1 MTDLILPERM
11 AKARRKEKAKV
22 VEEGKTA
29 AEIEE
34 KQKEVEDIYG
44 ERESKYIDPEN
55 IDQKV
60 AEQLPKPTGWRVL
73 ILPYLGAEKSKGGII
88 LTDQAREREQ
98 LATVCGYVLA
108 TGPDAYGD
116 ANKFPDGPWCQKGD
130 WVIFARYA
138 GSRLK
143 IDGGDLRLLNDDE
156 ILAIIQDPTDILH
169 M

>member
-98 LATVCGYVLA
+98 LATVCGYVYA
-108 TGPDAYGD
+108 DT
-116 ANKFPDGPWCQKGD
+116 NKFPDGPWCKKGD

>member
-1 MTDLILPERM
+1 M
-11 AKARRKEKAKV
+11 AKARRKKKAKID
-22 VEEGKTA
+22 EEGTTA
-29 AEIEE
+29 AEIEK
-34 KQKEVEDIYG
+34 KQQEVEEIYG
-44 ERESKYIDPEN
+44 ERESKYIDPDNIDEN
-55 IDQKV
+55 IAGK
-60 AEQLPKPTGWRVL
+60 LPKPTGWRIL

-88 LTDQAREREQ
+88 LTDQSREREQ
-98 LATVCGYVLA
+98 LATVCGCVLA

-143 IDGGDLRLLNDDE
+143 IDGSDLSLLNDDE
-156 ILAIIQDPTDILH
+156 IIAIIQDTTDVLH

>member
-1 MTDLILPERM
+1 M
-11 AKARRKEKAKV
+11 
-22 VEEGKTA
+22 
-29 AEIEE
+29 
-34 KQKEVEDIYG
+34 
-44 ERESKYIDPEN
+44 
-55 IDQKV
+55 
-60 AEQLPKPTGWRVL
+60 
-73 ILPYLGAEKSKGGII
+73 
-88 LTDQAREREQ
+88 
-98 LATVCGYVLA
+98 LA

-116 ANKFPDGPWCQKGD
+116 TIKFPEGPWCKKGD

>member
-1 MTDLILPERM
+1 MSDLILPTHV
-11 AKARRKEKAKV
+11 AKARKKQKAAKKKEL
-22 VEEGKTA
+22 TA
-29 AEIEE
+29 AEIEK
-34 KQKEVEDIYG
+34 KQKEVEGIYG
-44 ERESKYIDPEN
+44 ERESKYIDPNN
-55 IDQKV
+55 IDDNIAAK
-60 AEQLPKPTGWRVL
+60 LPKPTGWRVL

-88 LTDQAREREQ
+88 LSDQTREREQ

-108 TGPDAYGD
+108 TGPDAYAD
-116 ANKFPDGPWCQKGD
+116 TTKFAEGPWCKQGD

-156 ILAIIQDPTDILH
+156 ILTIIQDPTDILH

>member
-1 MTDLILPERM
+1 MSDLILPERM
-11 AKARRKEKAKV
+11 AKARRKAKAKI

-34 KQKEVEDIYG
+34 KQQEVEDIYG
-44 ERESKYIDPEN
+44 ERESKYIDPDNIDEN
-55 IDQKV
+55 IAAK
-60 AEQLPKPTGWRVL
+60 LPKPTGWRVL

-98 LATVCGYVLA
+98 LATVCGYVLSV
-108 TGPDAYGD
+108 GPDAYAD
-116 ANKFPDGPWCQKGD
+116 SDKFPEGPWCQKGD

>member
-1 MTDLILPERM
+1 MSDLILPTHV
-11 AKARRKEKAKV
+11 AKARKKQKAAKEK
-22 VEEGKTA
+22 ELTA
-29 AEIEE
+29 AEIEK
-34 KQKEVEDIYG
+34 KQKEVETIYG
-44 ERESKYIDPEN
+44 KRDSKYIDPDN
-55 IDQKV
+55 IDDTV
-60 AEQLPKPTGWRVL
+60 AAKLPKPTGWRIL

-88 LTDQAREREQ
+88 LSDQTREREQ

-116 ANKFPDGPWCQKGD
+116 TIKFPEGPWCKEGD

>member
-1 MTDLILPERM
+1 MTNLILPERI
-11 AKARRKEKAKV
+11 AKARRKEKAKIA
-22 VEEGKTA
+22 EEGKTA

-34 KQKEVEDIYG
+34 KQQEVEDIYG

-60 AEQLPKPTGWRVL
+60 AEQLPKPTGWRIL

-108 TGPDAYGD
+108 VGPDAYAD
-116 ANKFPDGPWCQKGD
+116 QNKFPEGPWCKKGD